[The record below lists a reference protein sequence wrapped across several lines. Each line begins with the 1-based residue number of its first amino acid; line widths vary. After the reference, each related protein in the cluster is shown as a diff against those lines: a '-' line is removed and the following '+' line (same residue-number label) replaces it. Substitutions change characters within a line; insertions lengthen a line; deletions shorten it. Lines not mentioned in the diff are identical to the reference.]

1 MTLAQE
7 RLEAEQRARYGC
19 HALYRPG
26 EMNTTAIK
34 SLVVKKPPKGY
45 VGLHRQHA

>member
-19 HALYRPG
+19 HVLYRPC
-26 EMNTTAIK
+26 EMNATVK
-34 SLVVKKPPKGY
+34 SMVIKKPPKGY
-45 VGLHRQHA
+45 MGRHRQHA